1 MPGVVASAGMIII
14 NDIMEEQFDPVAEES
29 KKIRLLRTATDLLI
43 QAILSGGLSI
53 DEAVTLIKG
62 VRQFAM
68 KLFPGKEKTFDLIYM
83 PKFRRAMREAGLG
96 DGTGRLRV
104 LDGGQK

>member
-1 MPGVVASAGMIII
+1 M
-14 NDIMEEQFDPVAEES
+14 DPIREES
-29 KKIRLLRTATDLLI
+29 RKIRLLRTATDLLI
-43 QAILSGGLSI
+43 QAILSGHVSM
-53 DEAVTLIKG
+53 DEAATLIKG

-96 DGTGRLRV
+96 DYTGRLKV
-104 LDGGQK
+104 LDGGQKD